1 VYYPFWP
8 RFFFVLVTDVA
19 FDEGRGRRIHTQIE
33 EELMKILKR
42 IGMVTIIA
50 AIVLGW
56 VSTPGAFAEEFTVTR
71 TDDPLTDACM
81 PDDCSLREAVIEAN
95 NRGGHDTIL
104 LSKEVYSL
112 TIPVPQNGDFGF
124 AQVGDLDIYD
134 DVTIKGPTG
143 GGFNKATIDANGATT
158 RDRVFEIHGSD
169 TDVTNVT
176 MRRLFITDGRA
187 HPTGPDNN
195 GDGRPDFAFGGGIL
209 IEGGAALSG
218 SDVILDRNTAESMGQ
233 GGAILNDGD
242 LRLVRAQIRFNDAP
256 DGFSG
261 GLQTNP
267 GATTSLYDTEVQNND
282 SIFGGGLGA
291 YGVTTIER
299 SAIYLNHASLGGGM
313 RAAGSGSLT
322 TLTNVTLAHNEA
334 ADNGSTI
341 QARNGPGFTLNNVT
355 IAHNTADSNGDGTGN
370 AAVFLQR
377 DSLSTSATLR
387 NTILAANEDGSP
399 GTTDVPDCEVAEGA
413 AITLAGYD
421 RLGNHHGCTF
431 GVTPGAEGNQI
442 GSSTNPIDPMLEI
455 GINPN
460 GGPTST
466 LALRA
471 GSPAINAGNPAAP
484 GSGAEACAASDQR
497 GVPRLDCD
505 IGAYELVRCQGA
517 VVNIVGTPGPDVLRS
532 DDRSDAI
539 LGLGGADEVFG
550 GGGADAICAGEGKDM
565 LRGQTGNNQIAGG
578 PGNDTA
584 YGGDDE
590 DRLLGQDGND
600 VLSTRDGVQGNDLA
614 NGGAGTDT
622 CRTDPGDKKVSCS

>member
-1 VYYPFWP
+1 MGMMKHI
-8 RFFFVLVTDVA
+8 LIATTIVA
-19 FDEGRGRRIHTQIE
+19 
-33 EELMKILKR
+33 ILS
-42 IGMVTIIA
+42 
-50 AIVLGW
+50 GW
-56 VSTPGAFAEEFTVTR
+56 GSIPEAFAADFTVTR
-71 TDDPLTDACM
+71 TDDPTPGDCI
-81 PDDCSLREAVIEAN
+81 PGDCSLREAVIEAN
-95 NRGGHDTIL
+95 HRGGHDTIL
-104 LSKEVYSL
+104 LSDRVYPLAISAL
-112 TIPVPQNGDFGF
+112 FGDFGF
-124 AQVGDLDIYD
+124 TQVGDLDIYD
-134 DVTIKGPTG
+134 DLTIAGPTG
-143 GGFNKATIDANGATT
+143 EGSTKATIDANGATT
-158 RDRVFEIHGSD
+158 KDRVFEIHGAD

-195 GDGRPDFAFGGGIL
+195 GDGRPDFAYGGGIL
-209 IEGGAALSG
+209 IEEGAALSA
-218 SDVILDRNTAESMGQ
+218 SDVILDRNTTESIGQ
-233 GGAILNDGD
+233 GGAIFNDGD
-242 LRLVRAQIRFNDAP
+242 LSLVRAQIRFNDAP

-261 GLQTNP
+261 GIQTNP

-282 SIFGGGLGA
+282 SIFGGGLGD

-299 SAIYLNHASLGGGM
+299 SAIYLNRAALGGGI

-334 ADNGSTI
+334 GDNGSAI

-355 IAHNTADSNGDGTGN
+355 IAHNTADSNGNGMGN

-377 DSLSTSATLR
+377 DNLSTSMTLR
-387 NTILAANEDGSP
+387 NTILAANEDSSP
-399 GTTDVPDCEVAEGA
+399 GTTDVPDCAVQGGA

-421 RLGNHHGCTF
+421 LLGNHHGCTF

-442 GSSTNPIDPMLEI
+442 GGSTNPIDPLLEI

-466 LALRA
+466 LPLLA

-484 GSGAEACAASDQR
+484 GSGVEACAASDQR
-497 GVPRLDCD
+497 GVPRADCD

-517 VVNIVGTPGPDVLRS
+517 VVNIVGTAGPDVLRS

-550 GGGADAICAGEGKDM
+550 GSGADAICAGEGNDL
-565 LRGQTGNNQIAGG
+565 LRGQNGNDQIGG
-578 PGNDTA
+578 GAGNDTA
-584 YGGDDE
+584 YGGDGG

-600 VLSTRDGVQGNDLA
+600 LLNTKDGVQGNDLA

-622 CRTDPGDKKVSCS
+622 CRTDSEDRRVSC